1 MYGKI
6 KGLFTVAALAATAA
20 CNSGSPTEASFLAP
34 PDEPMAARAESQLT
48 FSSSQSYD
56 TATPQTSTGGVGV
69 IGFTGS
75 LTTGN
80 PCVDVTASHSSR
92 SGSVTVTVT
101 AAPNG
106 SACIQVITNNNYQGQ
121 VSNLAPG
128 TYTFTVVHDVGTRT
142 TAHTSTVVVQ

>member
-6 KGLFTVAALAATAA
+6 KGLFTVAAFAAAAA
-20 CNSGSPTEASFLAP
+20 CNSGSPTESSFLAP
-34 PDEPMAARAESQLT
+34 PNEPMTARSQSQLT

-56 TATPQTSTGGVGV
+56 TQTPQTSTGGAGV
-69 IGFTGS
+69 IDFTGS

-80 PCVDVTASHSSR
+80 PCVDVTATHSSR
-92 SGSVTVTVT
+92 SGSVTVTVS

-106 SACIQVITNNNYQGQ
+106 NACIQVITNNNYQGR

-128 TYTFTVVHDVGTRT
+128 TYTFTVIHDAGSRT
-142 TAHTSTVVVQ
+142 TAHTSTLVVQ

>member
-6 KGLFTVAALAATAA
+6 KGLFTVAALAVAAA

-34 PDEPMAARAESQLT
+34 PDGPMTAKSQSQLT
-48 FSSSQSYD
+48 FSYTQSGS
-56 TATPQTSTGGVGV
+56 TQTPQTSTGGGGV
-69 IGFTGS
+69 IDFTGS

-80 PCVDVTASHSSR
+80 PCVDVTATHTSR
-92 SGSVTVTVT
+92 SGSVTVTVS

-106 SACIQVITNNNYQGQ
+106 NACIQVITHNNYQGQ

-128 TYTFTVVHDVGTRT
+128 TYDFTVIHDANGRT
-142 TAHTSTVVVQ
+142 TAHTNTVVVQ